1 MELDSANKALAQIR
15 LEGRAPDLQSLK
27 IGQVLN
33 ATVIQTRNAGEV
45 TLRINGVDVQAKT
58 PQPLTAGQQ
67 ITVRITSLGRTPS
80 LEIVSTGTTGTT
92 TSRALPGVTTP
103 PLIML
108 ATGKP
113 GSGTFA
119 IGQRF
124 LALVTAAQ
132 DDGALHLQTT
142 AGRLT
147 GRTSASLT
155 TGQLLELIAVRA
167 GKLPAVAVTHVSD
180 GPEIINPLLRAAL
193 PRQQGLP
200 LLMAILTSLRAPCG
214 NPPMSL
220 PSAVQEAIQNL
231 MRNLSGSKDASSAQ
245 GLKSAMLNS
254 GMFLESRMF
263 GQSSPAT
270 DSGIGSDFK
279 SGLFRLIEA
288 LLRGSLSA
296 PGQFTGTPRTAAPHA
311 APPLRGSVMQAQAR
325 AAPAMFSTVDE
336 LLGVLLQQAD
346 GVLAR
351 LQISQLAALP
361 AQDQA
366 QPYLTFEL
374 PLRHGNQVDVIQ
386 LRITRDATGS
396 QDEAARQWTIH
407 IAFDLE
413 HLGPVHARLTLQNRH
428 ISTMFWA
435 EQPRTADLFE
445 RHLAELQGKLASAG
459 LTVGAMRCQT
469 GKPPPVPGH
478 RTPELLRNLEA

>member
-45 TLRINGVDVQAKT
+45 TLRINGVDVPVKT
-58 PQPLTAGQQ
+58 SQPLTAGQQ

-80 LEIVSTGTTGTT
+80 LEIMSTGTT
-92 TSRALPGVTTP
+92 TSRAIPGVTTP

-132 DDGALHLQTT
+132 DDGALHLQTA
-142 AGRLT
+142 AGQLT
-147 GRTSASLT
+147 GRTSASLS

-167 GKLPAVAVTHVSD
+167 GRLPALAVTRVSD

-193 PRQQGLP
+193 PRQEGLP
-200 LLMAILTSLRAPCG
+200 LLMAILTSLRAPG
-214 NPPMSL
+214 GKPAMSL
-220 PSAVQEAIQNL
+220 PPAVQDAIQNL
-231 MRNLSGSKDASSAQ
+231 MRNLSGSKDTSSAQ

-263 GQSSPAT
+263 GQSSPAPDPGVGT
-270 DSGIGSDFK
+270 DFK
-279 SGLFRLIEA
+279 SGLFRLIDA
-288 LLRGSLSA
+288 LLRGSLEPS
-296 PGQFTGTPRTAAPHA
+296 GQRAGTQQTAASHTI
-311 APPLRGSVMQAQAR
+311 PPLRGSVMQAQAR
-325 AAPAMFSTVDE
+325 ATATLFSTVEE
-336 LLGVLLQQAD
+336 LLGTLLQQAD

-351 LQISQLAALP
+351 LQICQLSALP
-361 AQDQA
+361 TQDQA

-386 LRITRDATGS
+386 LRIEREETGS
-396 QDEAARQWTIH
+396 QDEADRQWTIQ

-413 HLGPVHARLTLQNRH
+413 HLGPVHARLTLQNRN
-428 ISTMFWA
+428 ISTVFWA

-445 RHLAELQGKLASAG
+445 QHLAELHGKLASAG
-459 LTVGAMRCQT
+459 LTVGAIRCQI

-478 RTPELLRNLEA
+478 RPPELLRNLEA